1 MVYVYTTHTRMVVMQ
16 PLGGGDDGGG
26 GGGGGGGLVP
36 CKSQS

>member
-1 MVYVYTTHTRMVVMQ
+1 VVYVYVYTTHTRMVVMQ

-36 CKSQS
+36 CKS